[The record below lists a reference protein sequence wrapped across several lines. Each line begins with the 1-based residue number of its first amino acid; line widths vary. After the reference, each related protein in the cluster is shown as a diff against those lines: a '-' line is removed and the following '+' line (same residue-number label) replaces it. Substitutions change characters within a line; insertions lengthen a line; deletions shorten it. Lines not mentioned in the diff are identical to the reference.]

1 MTIRQFIELMLLEIG
16 FESTVL
22 PWPPKGAD
30 MNAIENIWGDIVKDM
45 EGYRAQ
51 SADEVFERALSVWEG
66 YKQRPDYWRK
76 LALSIT
82 RRLQLVI
89 DANGYWTKY

>member
-30 MNAIENIWGDIVKDM
+30 MNAIENIWGGGIVKDKGKVI
-45 EGYRAQ
+45 ELNRQ
-51 SADEVFERALSVWEG
+51 TRCLNELLVFGRVTNNVL
-66 YKQRPDYWRK
+66 
-76 LALSIT
+76 IT
-82 RRLQLVI
+82 GE
-89 DANGYWTKY
+89 N

>member
-1 MTIRQFIELMLLEIG
+1 MATEGSGHECYREYLGGGGHCERQG
-16 FESTVL
+16 ES
-22 PWPPKGAD
+22 
-30 MNAIENIWGDIVKDM
+30 
-45 EGYRAQ
+45 YRAQ

>member
-30 MNAIENIWGDIVKDM
+30 MNAIENIWG
-45 EGYRAQ
+45 G
-51 SADEVFERALSVWEG
+51 ALLKTRG
-66 YKQRPDYWRK
+66 K
-76 LALSIT
+76 LSSSIG
-82 RRLQLVI
+82 RRGV
-89 DANGYWTKY
+89 